1 MARRSK
7 AEGTLILF
15 AVIVGLPI
23 YFIGK
28 LLAVTGWTVP
38 IVGLIAI
45 VAIIIGL
52 RVTKHRQ
59 RLTYLRGKYPEAE
72 VQRILA
78 KTLWQGQTDEQLTD
92 TLGHPAAVDRKVL
105 KTIRR
110 EVWKYGRMSAQR
122 YRLRVTVEDSH
133 VIGWDYKS

>member
-7 AEGTLILF
+7 TEGTLLLL
-15 AVIVGLPI
+15 AVVAGLPV
-23 YFIGK
+23 YLIGK
-28 LLAVTGWTVP
+28 LLTVTGWAVP
-38 IVGLIAI
+38 LAGLIAI
-45 VAIIIGL
+45 VVIIIGV

-59 RLTYLRGKYPEAE
+59 RLTYLRSKYPEAE

-92 TLGHPAAVDRKVL
+92 TLGHPSAVDRKVL

-110 EVWKYGRMSAQR
+110 EVWKYGRMSARR
-122 YRLRVTVEDSH
+122 YRLRVTVDDGR

>member
-7 AEGTLILF
+7 AEGTLILL
-15 AVIVGLPI
+15 AVVVGLPI

-28 LLAVTGWTVP
+28 LLAVTGWAVP
-38 IVGLIAI
+38 LAGLIAI
-45 VAIIIGL
+45 VVIIIGV
-52 RVTKHRQ
+52 RGTKHRQ
-59 RLTYLRGKYPEAE
+59 RLNYLRSKYPEAE

-122 YRLRVTVEDSH
+122 YRLRVTVEDGY